1 MSFSKEIWGSSV
13 WNLFHTIAHKI
24 REDKFLFHKSNIIYI
39 IENICNTL
47 PCPDCSKDA
56 SAMLKKVDFAQINN
70 KADFKLL
77 MFNFH
82 NAINTK
88 LKKPLFDFNELDSL
102 SPVDI
107 EFMIFCCISATFK
120 IFSIPSTDIET
131 NDINKFV
138 SNHFNNDLRITVVN
152 LLKLI

>member
-24 REDKFLFHKSNIIYI
+24 KEDKFLFHKSNIIYI

-82 NAINTK
+82 NAINSK
-88 LKKPLFDFNELDSL
+88 LKKPLFDFNELDDKYSKANIDAIYNNL
-102 SPVDI
+102 NIIYTSNSNVPQLMSSSFHRHHLFPKIKDI
-107 EFMIFCCISATFK
+107 
-120 IFSIPSTDIET
+120 
-131 NDINKFV
+131 
-138 SNHFNNDLRITVVN
+138 LRIIRED
-152 LLKLI
+152 LI

>member
-24 REDKFLFHKSNIIYI
+24 KEDKFLFHKSNIIYI

-88 LKKPLFDFNELDSL
+88 LKKPLFDFNELDDKYSKANIDAIYNNFNIIYTSNSNVPQL
-102 SPVDI
+102 MSSSFHRHHLFP
-107 EFMIFCCISATFK
+107 K
-120 IFSIPSTDIET
+120 IKDTLRVIRQ
-131 NDINKFV
+131 
-138 SNHFNNDLRITVVN
+138 DLI
-152 LLKLI
+152 

>member
-24 REDKFLFHKSNIIYI
+24 KEDKFLFHKSNIIFI

-56 SAMLKKVDFAQINN
+56 TAMLKKVDFAQINN

-82 NAINTK
+82 NAINSK
-88 LKKPLFDFNELDSL
+88 LKKPLFDFNELDDKYSKANIDAIYNNL
-102 SPVDI
+102 NIIYTSNSNVPQLMSSS
-107 EFMIFCCISATFK
+107 FHRHHLFPK
-120 IFSIPSTDIET
+120 IKDT
-131 NDINKFV
+131 
-138 SNHFNNDLRITVVN
+138 LRIIRED
-152 LLKLI
+152 LI